1 MFMKSVPQT
10 LLVISVI
17 IAVVIAFSAGFYTKS
32 SLGSAEDTL
41 VVGTSTPFPPF
52 EFKNEAGEVVGFD
65 IDLAREVAEALG
77 LKLEIRDLS
86 GPIIG
91 FDALIPTLG
100 SGGVDMIAAGMSI
113 NSERT
118 QYVDFSIPYYDAN
131 QGILVRRDS
140 LFSCP
145 SGVCEAE
152 HLEGVKIIIQIGT
165 TSQSWV
171 ESNLPGIITDPNRRL
186 ATDKIIQVS
195 DLDLIINLLLEGDA
209 EVAILDE
216 PAAKGFAQQNI
227 ENLRVAG
234 RLITDEKYALV
245 VQKGDPLNLLPTINE
260 VITELMRS
268 GRYDQLIAKWFQ

>member
-1 MFMKSVPQT
+1 MKSVPQT

-86 GPIIG
+86 GPVIG

-145 SGVCEAE
+145 SSVCEAE

-216 PAAKGFAQQNI
+216 PAAKGFAQRNI

>member
-1 MFMKSVPQT
+1 MKSVPQT

>member
-1 MFMKSVPQT
+1 MCMKSVPQT
-10 LLVISVI
+10 LFVISVI

-32 SLGSAEDTL
+32 SLGSPEDTL

-65 IDLAREVAEALG
+65 IDLAREVANALG
-77 LKLEIRDLS
+77 LVLEIRDLS
-86 GPIIG
+86 GPVIG

-118 QYVDFSIPYYDAN
+118 EYVDFSIPYYDAN

-145 SGVCEAE
+145 SSVCEAE

-186 ATDKIIQVS
+186 ATDEIIQVS
-195 DLDLIINLLLEGDA
+195 DLDLIIKLLLEGEAD
-209 EVAILDE
+209 VAILDE
-216 PAAKGFAQQNI
+216 PVAEGFAKQDI
-227 ENLRVAG
+227 ANLRVAG
-234 RLITDEKYALV
+234 RLITDEQYALV
-245 VQKGDPLNLLPTINE
+245 VQKGDPQNLLPTINE

-268 GRYDQLIAKWFQ
+268 GRYDELIAKWFQ

>member
-1 MFMKSVPQT
+1 MKSVPKT

-32 SLGSAEDTL
+32 SLGSPEDTL

-65 IDLAREVAEALG
+65 IDLAREVAKALG

-86 GPIIG
+86 GPVIG

-118 QYVDFSIPYYDAN
+118 EYVDFSIPYYDAN

-145 SGVCEAE
+145 SSVCEAE

-186 ATDKIIQVS
+186 ATDEIIQVS
-195 DLDLIINLLLEGDA
+195 DLDLIIKLLLEGEAD
-209 EVAILDE
+209 VAILDE
-216 PAAKGFAQQNI
+216 PVAEGFAKQDI
-227 ENLRVAG
+227 ANLRVAG
-234 RLITDEKYALV
+234 RLITDEQYALV
-245 VQKGDPLNLLPTINE
+245 VQKGDPQNLLPTINE

-268 GRYDQLIAKWFQ
+268 GRYDELIAKWFQ

>member
-1 MFMKSVPQT
+1 MKSVPQT

-86 GPIIG
+86 GPVIG

-145 SGVCEAE
+145 SSVCEAE

>member
-1 MFMKSVPQT
+1 MKSVPQT
-10 LLVISVI
+10 LFVISVI

-32 SLGSAEDTL
+32 SLGSPADTL

-65 IDLAREVAEALG
+65 IDLAREVANALG
-77 LKLEIRDLS
+77 LDLEIRDLS
-86 GPIIG
+86 GPVIG

-118 QYVDFSIPYYDAN
+118 EYVDFSIPYYDAN

-145 SGVCEAE
+145 SSVCEAE

-186 ATDKIIQVS
+186 ATDEIIQVS
-195 DLDLIINLLLEGDA
+195 DLDLIIKLLLEGEAD
-209 EVAILDE
+209 VAILDE
-216 PAAKGFAQQNI
+216 PAAEGFAKQDI
-227 ENLRVAG
+227 ANLRVAG
-234 RLITDEKYALV
+234 RLITDEQYALV
-245 VQKGDPLNLLPTINE
+245 VQKGDPQNLLPTINE

-268 GRYDQLIAKWFQ
+268 GRYDELIAKWFQ

>member
-1 MFMKSVPQT
+1 MKSVPQT
-10 LLVISVI
+10 LFVISVI

-32 SLGSAEDTL
+32 SLGSPEDTL

-65 IDLAREVAEALG
+65 IDLAREVAKALG

-86 GPIIG
+86 GPVIG

-118 QYVDFSIPYYDAN
+118 EYVDFSIPYYDAN

-145 SGVCEAE
+145 SSVCEAE

-186 ATDKIIQVS
+186 ATDEIIQVS
-195 DLDLIINLLLEGDA
+195 DLDLIIKLLLEGEAD
-209 EVAILDE
+209 VAILDE
-216 PAAKGFAQQNI
+216 PVAEGFAKQDI
-227 ENLRVAG
+227 ANLRVAG
-234 RLITDEKYALV
+234 RLITDEQYALV
-245 VQKGDPLNLLPTINE
+245 VQKGDPQNLLPTINE

-268 GRYDQLIAKWFQ
+268 GRYDELIAKWFQ

>member
-1 MFMKSVPQT
+1 MKSVPQT
-10 LLVISVI
+10 LFVISVI
-17 IAVVIAFSAGFYTKS
+17 IAIVIAFSAGFYTKS
-32 SLGSAEDTL
+32 SLGSPEDKL

-52 EFKNEAGEVVGFD
+52 EFKNEAGDIVGFD

-77 LKLEIRDLS
+77 LELEIRDLS
-86 GPIIG
+86 GPVIG

-100 SGGVDMIAAGMSI
+100 SGGMDMIAAGMSI
-113 NSERT
+113 KSERT
-118 QYVDFSIPYYDAN
+118 QFVDFSIPYYDAN

-140 LFSCP
+140 TFSCP
-145 SGVCEAE
+145 SSVCEAE

-171 ESNLPGIITDPNRRL
+171 EANLPGLITDPNRRL
-186 ATDKIIQVS
+186 ATDEIIQVS
-195 DLDLIINLLLEGDA
+195 DLDLIIKLLLDGDA

-216 PAAKGFAQQNI
+216 PVAEGFAQRNL
-227 ENLRVAG
+227 ENLHVAG

-245 VQKGDPLNLLPTINE
+245 VQKGDPQNLLPTINE

-268 GRYDQLIAKWFQ
+268 GRYDELYP

>member
-1 MFMKSVPQT
+1 MKSVPQT
-10 LLVISVI
+10 LLVVSVI

-32 SLGSAEDTL
+32 SLGSSEDTL

-86 GPIIG
+86 GPVIG

-145 SGVCEAE
+145 SSVCEAE

-216 PAAKGFAQQNI
+216 PAAKGFAQRNI

-268 GRYDQLIAKWFQ
+268 GRYDELIAKWFQ

>member
-1 MFMKSVPQT
+1 MKSVPQT

-100 SGGVDMIAAGMSI
+100 SGGVDMIAAAMSI